1 MNSIKNTFGNIKE
14 TQYSGDYTKKKGKGC
29 IPSINKSFNS
39 ANLYVNLYKKEDLS
53 GVTVIESAYN
63 PTGVIIPSSLP
74 FYEKIIIDPC
84 GQLFGNTYCG
94 INNYT
99 KYMVGSLQTD
109 MVNEFIEPIH

>member
-39 ANLYVNLYKKEDLS
+39 ANLYVNLYKKEDLM
-53 GVTVIESAYN
+53 GVVVIESACN
-63 PTGVIIPSSLP
+63 PTGVIIPSLP
-74 FYEKIIIDPC
+74 FYEKYIIDPC
-84 GQLFGNTYCG
+84 GQLFGNTSCD

-99 KYMVGSLQTD
+99 KYMSGSLQTD
-109 MVNEFIEPIH
+109 MVNKLTAC